1 MVVHFSKDMG
11 VTSWHDSVWFGQIK
25 TTFGA
30 LILGLP
36 TTQITNRITN
46 KWMTKFKTSKHTN
59 RQINKLLKHYDI
71 CCPYDL
77 NGSIR
82 IITIPLDKILDPILW
97 I

>member
-36 TTQITNRITN
+36 TTQITNRL
-46 KWMTKFKTSKHTN
+46 
-59 RQINKLLKHYDI
+59 QINEWLNLRLL
-71 CCPYDL
+71 
-77 NGSIR
+77 N
-82 IITIPLDKILDPILW
+82 TQTDK
-97 I
+97 